1 LKKKGIKGKKNRSA
15 CMIPDSGYIESRRA
29 TATKV
34 WNQGKKEKQDFGRMA
49 AVESKN
55 WNQEQPKELKV
66 KCSSWNWTQVCMIV
80 KV

>member
-1 LKKKGIKGKKNRSA
+1 
-15 CMIPDSGYIESRRA
+15 MTPDSGYIESRRA

-34 WNQGKKEKQDFGRMA
+34 WNQRKKQQDFGRTA

-66 KCSSWNWTQVCMIV
+66 KCSSWTRTQVHMRV
-80 KV
+80 RV